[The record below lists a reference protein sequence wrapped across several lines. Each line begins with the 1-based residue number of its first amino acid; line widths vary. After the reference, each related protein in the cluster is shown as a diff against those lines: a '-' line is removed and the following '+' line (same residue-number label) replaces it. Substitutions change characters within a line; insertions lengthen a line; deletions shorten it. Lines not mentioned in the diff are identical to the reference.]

1 MNLPAIHRQPAELSM
16 REPSNFASLVQRSRF
31 TRELVRCVVDRM
43 WWFTDGGVSL
53 GARALRVRGGS
64 PDQLLNFSTLPTE
77 RVVLDLLDFLG

>member
-31 TRELVRCVVDRM
+31 TR
-43 WWFTDGGVSL
+43 GGV
-53 GARALRVRGGS
+53 VRWGQDVVVSRRWRLIGGTS
-64 PDQLLNFSTLPTE
+64 PQCAWGVTRPTVELFDAATE